1 MRKITGFGLLFLC
14 FISCDSNRIF
24 DEYQSIDENT
34 WLKDRIVNFELA
46 VEDTVS
52 KNNLFIN
59 IRNDKEYEFSNL
71 FLITKMEFPNGV
83 KIIDTLEYEMTDKF
97 GNHLGSGYT
106 DIKVNKLFYKENVQF
121 SKKGNYTFQVEQA
134 MRKSGN
140 IHSLDS
146 LKGITDVG
154 FRIELATE

>member
-52 KNNLFIN
+52 KNNFFLNEQNKSYSFLLRFHLQADFFI
-59 IRNDKEYEFSNL
+59 
-71 FLITKMEFPNGV
+71 
-83 KIIDTLEYEMTDKF
+83 
-97 GNHLGSGYT
+97 
-106 DIKVNKLFYKENVQF
+106 KL
-121 SKKGNYTFQVEQA
+121 
-134 MRKSGN
+134 
-140 IHSLDS
+140 
-146 LKGITDVG
+146 
-154 FRIELATE
+154 

>member
-1 MRKITGFGLLFLC
+1 
-14 FISCDSNRIF
+14 
-24 DEYQSIDENT
+24 
-34 WLKDRIVNFELA
+34 
-46 VEDTVS
+46 
-52 KNNLFIN
+52 
-59 IRNDKEYEFSNL
+59 
-71 FLITKMEFPNGV
+71 MEFPNGV

-146 LKGITDVG
+146 LKGITDGG